1 MKKQHFFYF
10 IFISIL
16 FINGVEVYSHT
27 NDTLPVNNSNT
38 IQNQNS
44 SIFIDDNCQSIMKIK
59 KDFISKNLKLTEK
72 ESQQFWPIYNTYL
85 KQEAIIYDQYKIEL
99 EKKGIKSQKGKIIP
113 SISTDDQILFYLDM
127 YYQTREATTLLEQK
141 LYLDLKK
148 VLTPRNLLY
157 FLDLEKSFKSRVKEK
172 AQGACPRSNK

>member
-10 IFISIL
+10 IFISML
-16 FINGVEVYSHT
+16 FINRVDVYAQT
-27 NDTLPVNNSNT
+27 NDTLPNNNSNT

-72 ESQQFWPIYNTYL
+72 ESQQFWPIYNGYL